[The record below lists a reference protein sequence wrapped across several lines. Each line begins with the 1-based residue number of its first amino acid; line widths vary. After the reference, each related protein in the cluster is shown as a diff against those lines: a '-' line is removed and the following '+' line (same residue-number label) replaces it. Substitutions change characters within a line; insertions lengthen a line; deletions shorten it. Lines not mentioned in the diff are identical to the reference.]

1 MDISALTTDFY
12 ELTMMQGYYLSG
24 ENPQVVF
31 DMFYRANPFDGGY
44 AVFAGLGDLMPQL
57 EGLNF
62 SETDISYLRS
72 LNMFDEGFLKYLST
86 YKFHGDI
93 YAMKEGTIVFPGEP
107 LVRIH
112 TSLMDA
118 QLIEG
123 LLLNTINFQ
132 TLIAT
137 KAMRV
142 CNAARGGVVMEFGL
156 RRAQGLDGALSAS
169 RAAFIGGA
177 KLTSNT
183 IAGKVF
189 GIPVGGTMAHSWVM
203 AYDSELEAFREFARI
218 YPNNCILLIDT
229 YDTLGSGIEN
239 AITVGLEQKAK
250 GLGVGVR
257 IDSGDLSYLAREV
270 RQRLDD
276 AGLPNATICVSND
289 LTEQIISTLV
299 SDNVPINSWGVG
311 TNLVTGGTQ
320 SALGGVYKLC
330 AKQQSDGTFEP
341 TMKVSNSYTKTTNPG
356 IKQVYRFY
364 DSEGLAIADLIALE
378 DEHLESFLDVS
389 SNTAGN
395 GKKPDIMFYHPF
407 SDSDFFMLKSNSY
420 TSYEPL
426 LVKVMENGNLV
437 RPKRPLKEIQDYAK
451 ESFSK
456 FHKSYKRF
464 INPHIYKV
472 SLSSNLKSLK
482 HDLILKFKGIEK

>member
-12 ELTMMQGYYLSG
+12 ELTMMQGYYLSD

-31 DMFYRANPFDGGY
+31 DMFYRTNPFDGGY
-44 AVFAGLGDLMPQL
+44 AIFAGLGELLPQL
-57 EGLNF
+57 ESLNF
-62 SETDISYLRS
+62 SKSDISYLKS
-72 LNMFDEGFLKYLST
+72 LNMFDEGFLQYLST

-93 YAMKEGTIVFPGEP
+93 YAMREGTTVFPGEP

-137 KAMRV
+137 KSMRV
-142 CNAARGGVVMEFGL
+142 CSAARDTAVMEFGL

-169 RAAFIGGA
+169 RAAYIGGA

-189 GIPVGGTMAHSWVM
+189 GIPVGGTMAHSWIM
-203 AYDSELEAFREFARI
+203 AYDSELEAFREFAKI
-218 YPNNCILLIDT
+218 YPTNCVLLIDT

-239 AITVGLEQKAK
+239 AIIVGLEQKAK
-250 GLGVGVR
+250 GLKIGVR

-270 RQRLDD
+270 RQRLDA
-276 AGLPNATICVSND
+276 AGLEDATICVSND

-299 SDNVPINSWGVG
+299 SDGVPINSWGVG
-311 TNLVTGGTQ
+311 TYLVTGGTQ
-320 SALGGVYKLC
+320 SALGGVYKLA
-330 AKQQSDGTFEP
+330 AKQLSDGTFQP
-341 TMKVSNSYTKTTNPG
+341 TMKISNSYAKTTNPG

-364 DSEGLAIADLIALE
+364 DSDGLAIADLITLD
-378 DEHLESFLDVS
+378 DEEYKTGE
-389 SNTAGN
+389 N
-395 GKKPDIMFYHPF
+395 IMFFHPF
-407 SDSDFFMLKSNSY
+407 SDSDFFQLKADKYVSC
-420 TSYEPL
+420 EKL
-426 LVKVMENGNLV
+426 LIKVMENGNFL
-437 RPKRPLKEIQDYAK
+437 KEKKPLKEVQDFAK
-451 ESFSK
+451 ENFSH

-472 SLSSNLKSLK
+472 SLSEKLKTLK
-482 HDLILKFKGIEK
+482 HDLIVKAKMAEND

>member
-1 MDISALTTDFY
+1 MNYCCEREDLVDISALTTDFY
-12 ELTMMQGYYLSG
+12 ELTMMQGYYLSK

-31 DMFYRANPFDGGY
+31 DMFYRSNPFDGGY
-44 AVFAGLGDLMPQL
+44 AIFAGLGDLLPQL
-57 EGLNF
+57 ESLNF
-62 SETDISYLRS
+62 SKTDISYLKS
-72 LNMFDEGFLKYLST
+72 LNMFDAGFLDYLST

-93 YAMKEGTIVFPGEP
+93 YAMKEGTVVFPGEP

-142 CNAARGGVVMEFGL
+142 CSATRGGVVMEFGL
-156 RRAQGLDGALSAS
+156 RRAQGIDGALSAS
-169 RAAFIGGA
+169 RAAFVGGA
-177 KLTSNT
+177 ALTSNT

-189 GIPVGGTMAHSWVM
+189 GIPVGGTMAHSWIM

-218 YPNNCILLIDT
+218 YPNNCVLLIDT

-250 GLGVGVR
+250 GLRIGVR

-276 AGLPNATICVSND
+276 AGLNDATICVSND

-330 AKQQSDGTFEP
+330 AKMRHDGTFEP
-341 TMKVSNSYTKTTNPG
+341 TMKISNSYTKTTNPG

-364 DSEGLAIADLIALE
+364 DADTLAIADLITLD
-378 DEHLESFLDVS
+378 DEQIEP
-389 SNTAGN
+389 GQ
-395 GKKPDIMFYHPF
+395 DIMFYHPF
-407 SDSDFFMLKSNSY
+407 SDSDFFMLKADKY
-420 TSYEPL
+420 TSCEKL
-426 LVKVMENGNLV
+426 LVKVMDNGNLV
-437 RPKRPLKEIQDYAK
+437 NPKRPLKEVQNFAK
-451 ESFSK
+451 ESFGK

-472 SLSSNLKSLK
+472 SLSKKLKDLK
-482 HDLILKFKGIEK
+482 HDLVLKSRLNG